1 MYIIGISA
9 YYHDSSICLFKN
21 KELIFA
27 IEEEKFTGIKH
38 DASFPHRSLEYTIN
52 KYNIHRDQIDM
63 ICYYE
68 NPKLKRNRVLLNS
81 ASNFFISPIKS
92 FKSIF
97 KINSN
102 IKDLNKQLKKY
113 SDNIFYS
120 EHHKSHIYYSHSH
133 SNFDDSICFS
143 IDGVGEFDTTS
154 VGYIKDNEFR
164 YKTISEYPHSLGLF
178 YAAMTAFLGFKPNEG
193 EYKVMGLAS
202 YGNPDIF
209 LEKIEK
215 LINYREGKLT
225 CNMRVFNWNRSDT
238 TMFNDGLMDIVG
250 IPPRF
255 PDEEI
260 TEDHKNVAAS
270 VQKIY
275 EEILFNLIKEN
286 REPDFFKITL
296 GGGCAYNG
304 SANGKLLKNFDF
316 EQLWIPP
323 APSDA
328 GSCIGACINYIHRT
342 SGEIVKIEQSP
353 FLGPSFSDD
362 NLSNILDKESFTKFD
377 NTDEMTEFVA
387 KEIQNGKV
395 IGWFQSNC
403 EFGARALGNRSILA
417 DPTILGMRDRINSL
431 VKKREGFRPF
441 APSVVRELQSN
452 FFEMNGDI
460 PYMNQVVKVKEEH
473 KKILDSVTH
482 IDGTARVH
490 TVYEGN
496 LFHKL
501 LSKFE
506 KLSGYPVLLNTSF
519 NVKDKT
525 MVMTPQ
531 DALDTFQNVDID
543 ILVINNYL
551 IQKK

>member
-1 MYIIGISA
+1 M
-9 YYHDSSICLFKN
+9 K
-21 KELIFA
+21 
-27 IEEEKFTGIKH
+27 
-38 DASFPHRSLEYTIN
+38 
-52 KYNIHRDQIDM
+52 
-63 ICYYE
+63 
-68 NPKLKRNRVLLNS
+68 V
-81 ASNFFISPIKS
+81 
-92 FKSIF
+92 
-97 KINSN
+97 
-102 IKDLNKQLKKY
+102 
-113 SDNIFYS
+113 
-120 EHHKSHIYYSHSH
+120 
-133 SNFDDSICFS
+133 FS
-143 IDGVGEFDTTS
+143 WD
-154 VGYIKDNEFR
+154 
-164 YKTISEYPHSLGLF
+164 
-178 YAAMTAFLGFKPNEG
+178 
-193 EYKVMGLAS
+193 
-202 YGNPDIF
+202 
-209 LEKIEK
+209 
-215 LINYREGKLT
+215 
-225 CNMRVFNWNRSDT
+225 RSDT

-270 VQKIY
+270 VQRIY
-275 EEILFNLIKEN
+275 EKILFDLIKDN

-316 EQLWIPP
+316 DQLWIPP

-342 SGEIVKIEQSP
+342 TGEILKINQSP

-362 NLSNILDKESFTKFD
+362 NLSNILNKESFTKFD
-377 NTDEMTEFVA
+377 NTDDMTEFVA

-395 IGWFQSNC
+395 
-403 EFGARALGNRSILA
+403 
-417 DPTILGMRDRINSL
+417 
-431 VKKREGFRPF
+431 RPF
-441 APSVVRELQSN
+441 APSVVREFQSN

-460 PYMNQVVKVKEEH
+460 PYMNQVVKVKEEY

-525 MVMTPQ
+525 MVLTPQ
-531 DALDTFQNVDID
+531 DALETFENVDID

>member
-21 KELIFA
+21 KELVFA

-38 DASFPHRSLEYTIN
+38 DASFPHRSLEYIISKYKIN
-52 KYNIHRDQIDM
+52 RDQIDM

-68 NPKLKRNRVLLNS
+68 NPKLKRNRVVLNS
-81 ASNFFISPIKS
+81 VRNFFISPIKS
-92 FKSIF
+92 LKSIF

-102 IKDLNKQLKKY
+102 IKDLDKQLRKY

-154 VGYIKDNEFR
+154 VGYIKDNKFR
-164 YKTISEYPHSLGLF
+164 YKTLSEYPHSLGLF

-209 LEKIEK
+209 SEKIKK
-215 LINYREGKLT
+215 LINYRGGKLR
-225 CNMRVFNWNRSDT
+225 CNMRVFSWDCSDT

-255 PDEEI
+255 LDEEI

-275 EEILFNLIKEN
+275 EEILFDLIKKN
-286 REPDFFKITL
+286 QEPDFLNITL

-304 SANGKLLKNFDF
+304 SANGKLLKNFNF

-328 GSCIGACINYIHRT
+328 GSCIGACINYIHQN
-342 SGEIVKIEQSP
+342 SGEIIKIKQSP
-353 FLGPSFSDD
+353 YLGPSFSDD
-362 NLSNILDKESFTKFD
+362 DLKNILDKESFIKFD

-395 IGWFQSNC
+395 IGWFQNNC

-417 DPTILGMRDRINSL
+417 DPTSLGMRDRINSL

-441 APSVVRELQSN
+441 APSVVRERQSN

-460 PYMNQVVKVKEEH
+460 PYMNQVVKVKEEYI
-473 KKILDSVTH
+473 KILDSVTH

-490 TVYEGN
+490 TVYKDS

-501 LSKFE
+501 LVKFE
-506 KLSGYPVLLNTSF
+506 ELSGYPVLLNTSF
-519 NVKDKT
+519 NIKDKT
-525 MVMTPQ
+525 MVMTPM
-531 DALDTFQNVDID
+531 DALETFRDVDID